1 MGSSQ
6 DQPESTISV
15 APLKPTVG
23 KRLWFFSAVVT
34 LTALGTTV
42 MADILWQQGMLFLE
56 WVLLGLFIILF
67 ANLSFGFCQFVFG
80 FLVHLSRLRE
90 IKVSDTVNEK
100 DWVPLPLVQTAI
112 VLPVCDED
120 VKRVYEGLR
129 AIYKAVEKTGELDH
143 FHFFILS
150 DSRTARQWVEEE
162 AAWVELCKQLNGFG
176 RIFYRKRRTNIN
188 RKSGNISDFCRRWGS
203 SYRYMVTLDAD
214 SVMSGD
220 SLVKLVQMMEQNPE
234 VGIIQTAPQLMGA
247 ETLFGRIHQF
257 ANRLYGRLFTV
268 GLNYWQMAESNYW
281 GHNAIIRLKP
291 FIEHCA
297 LPELPGK
304 EPFGGKILSHD
315 YVEAALM
322 RRAGLQ
328 VWLAYDLPGS
338 WEEGPPNLIE
348 FAKRDRRWCQGNLQ
362 HSWLLFARGLFAV
375 NRLHLGLGILS
386 YVGSL
391 LWLLFLIV
399 SFLLAYDFQNS
410 GLSFIPTTGFAQFWS
425 SDLISEPMAL
435 FFFTLVL
442 LFLPKVLSVM
452 AVLANDKQAE
462 SFGGRGRVIVG
473 ALFESVYSIF
483 QAPILM
489 LFHAKFVVLT
499 LLGKSV
505 GWGAQNRDAGDGIS
519 WWSAIG
525 IFGSHTLT
533 GLITAALAWW
543 VIAPSYFYWLTPLLA
558 GLIFSIPLA
567 VFTSRVSWGD
577 LFARLGLLKTPDEW
591 QVPYELKVLRDH
603 MEVSES
609 TNHFSDTFASERGLT
624 TVLIDPYLNG
634 VHVSLLRKK
643 KESQK
648 QDRTHFKVLCG
659 RLLREGPASL
669 NPKEQLTLLR
679 DATSVSFLHRQLWL
693 LPSIQLN
700 EWWTRALR
708 EYNLH
713 DKKPFSAIS

>member
-1 MGSSQ
+1 MMDSN
-6 DQPESTISV
+6 
-15 APLKPTVG
+15 KPTIHDLTPLEG
-23 KRLWFFSAVVT
+23 LPKRRLLFFSSVVT

-56 WVLLGLFIILF
+56 WVLLGLFLVLIG
-67 ANLSFGFCQFVFG
+67 NLSFGFCQFVFG
-80 FLVHLSRLRE
+80 FLLHLFKCKE
-90 IKVSDTVNEK
+90 IKVSDSLISQHE
-100 DWVPLPLVQTAI
+100 WVPLPIMQTAI

-129 AIYKAVEKTGELDH
+129 AIYRSVEKTGEIDH

-150 DSRTARQWVEEE
+150 DSRTAKQWVEEE
-162 AAWVELCKQLNGFG
+162 AAWVELCKQLKGFG

-188 RKSGNISDFCRRWGS
+188 RKSGNISDFCRRWGN

-220 SLVKLVQMMEQNPE
+220 TLVKLVQLMELNPQ

-247 ETLFGRIHQF
+247 KTLFARIHQF

-268 GLNYWQMAESNYW
+268 GLNFWQMAESNYW

-338 WEEGPPNLIE
+338 WEEGPPNLVE

-362 HSWLLFARGLFAV
+362 HSWLLFAKGLFAI
-375 NRLHLGLGILS
+375 NRLHLILGILS

-399 SFLLAYDFQNS
+399 SFLLVYDFQNS
-410 GLSFIPTTGFAQFWS
+410 GLSYIPTSGFAQFWS
-425 SDLISEPMAL
+425 PEIISEPMAL
-435 FFFTLVL
+435 FCFTLVL
-442 LFLPKVLSVM
+442 LFLPKVLSVLDLM
-452 AVLANDKQAE
+452 FRKDLVE
-462 SFGGRGRVIVG
+462 SFGGRIRIVLG
-473 ALFESVYSIF
+473 ALFETFYSIF

-489 LFHAKFVVLT
+489 LFHSKFVVLT
-499 LLGKSV
+499 FLGKSA
-505 GWGAQNRDAGDGIS
+505 GWGAQNRDGGDGLG
-519 WWSAIG
+519 WWSTSRIL
-525 IFGSHTLT
+525 GSHTLL
-533 GLITAALAWW
+533 GCVAALLCWQ
-543 VIAPSYFYWLTPLLA
+543 VAPAYFYWMTPLLA

-567 VFTSRVSWGD
+567 VFTSRTSLGN
-577 LFARLGLLKTPDEW
+577 LFARFGLLTTPDEW
-591 QVPYELKVLRDH
+591 KPPYELEVLRKRLQ
-603 MEVSES
+603 ES
-609 TNHFSDTFASERGLT
+609 DSSPELSQVFESAPGITS
-624 TVLIDPYLNG
+624 VLIDPYLNG
-634 VHVSLLRKK
+634 VHVSLLRAKK
-643 KESQK
+643 DTGK
-648 QDRTHFKVLCG
+648 QDRTHFEVLAD
-659 RLLREGPASL
+659 RLLREGPGTL
-669 NPKEQLTLLR
+669 NPKEQLVVLR
-679 DATSVSFLHRQLWL
+679 DPHSVSYLHRQLWI
-693 LPSIQLN
+693 LPSAQLN
-700 EWWTRALR
+700 EWWNHALR

-713 DKKPFSAIS
+713 SKKPFSAIT